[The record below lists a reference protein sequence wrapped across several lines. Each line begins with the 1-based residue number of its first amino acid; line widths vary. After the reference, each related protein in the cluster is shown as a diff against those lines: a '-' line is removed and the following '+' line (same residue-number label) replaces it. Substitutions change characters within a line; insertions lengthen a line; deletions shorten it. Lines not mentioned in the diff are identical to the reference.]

1 MTWMGFVLMVLLALF
16 AMMAG
21 AAAMVTSGLRRRVSV
36 LEAEVASLERRSARS
51 RPQTERSVHER
62 KAAAPAAQVLRQP
75 AQAPAPVVAAAEVP
89 AAEVPEPPR
98 VSAEP
103 QRTFADRPRA
113 VEPLEPPPRADA
125 RFIDDRAAPAPRRRE
140 LEVDESSLEVTSSLG
155 ASVRAWFTGGNTIV
169 RVAMLILLVGV
180 GFLVRYAAERGW
192 FPLELRLACAALGGA
207 ACAFVGW
214 RLRELR
220 RGYALTLQGGG
231 IAIVF
236 IVVFAAF
243 RLYGLLHAGPAFV
256 LLAALA
262 ALTAFLATAQNAL
275 PLAVLGLAG
284 AFLAPVLASTS
295 RGNHVA
301 LFGWYALINVAV
313 AWLATRKPWKLLN
326 TLGFTFTAGV
336 ALAWGASRWTP
347 DLLPS
352 TEPFLL
358 LHLALYL
365 FITVQYA
372 RRIAASETGPSST
385 RPQLAL
391 VDAGLLFGVPLAA
404 FGMQFAMLRHV
415 EYGVAASAAA
425 FAAVYLV
432 LARWLW
438 VRLGEPQRL
447 LTEGMLALGVV
458 FLSLVAPYAL
468 EGPWIA
474 MAWALQATGMV
485 WMALRQR
492 RPVALVLGVLL
503 LLLSAAALG
512 AKAVPRLDLVGAIVL
527 GAAAFVSAWLL
538 ARHGERVV
546 GPSTPLGTDVR
557 GRMQL
562 DANVI
567 AGMHALVL
575 VIAVASLLAGP
586 WVEIAHGA
594 LGSDTKIEAA
604 MLWAVVLGLGF
615 DALRPRL
622 QWPALGPVARAMALT
637 AAVVWAARMG
647 FEVFDRAGDDV
658 WRIYREGGVA
668 TAVAMAAAVLWLL
681 RRSSRADG
689 RVSPAEVVVWGGHL
703 LVHAAVLA
711 LGLTV
716 AFIAREGSWPA
727 AMVLAAPL
735 ALMAVMLVQQRRGRW
750 PFRLHASVWHQ
761 QLAWP
766 LLGLGL
772 LWMLFVDLWSD
783 ASMRP
788 LPYLPI
794 FNPIDLMH
802 VALAVTALRLARH
815 PLRPAF
821 AGAKHLAIVLGGA
834 GFVWLSSMLVRTLH
848 HWAGSPLWLDGAFGS
863 STVQTGLSV
872 LWTTLALATMAHAT
886 RRGMRAV
893 WMVGAALLA
902 VVVAKLLL
910 VDLSQTAAALRIVSF
925 IGVGV
930 LMLVIG
936 YLAPLPPQARAD
948 RLEEQP
954 A

>member
-1 MTWMGFVLMVLLALF
+1 MDWLGVVFMVLLLLF

-21 AAAMVTSGLRRRVSV
+21 AAALVTSGLRRRVSV
-36 LEAEVASLERRSARS
+36 LEAEVASIERRSARS
-51 RPQTERSVHER
+51 LASDEPLEYMRMASAPDAPAFTPVPRAFRAPPQAPQAPQTPQAPRVEGPEPSRAFES
-62 KAAAPAAQVLRQP
+62 PAAGPNPSTSLGTRVDP
-75 AQAPAPVVAAAEVP
+75 
-89 AAEVPEPPR
+89 PPR
-98 VSAEP
+98 V
-103 QRTFADRPRA
+103 RD
-113 VEPLEPPPRADA
+113 
-125 RFIDDRAAPAPRRRE
+125 
-140 LEVDESSLEVTSSLG
+140 LEVDESSLAVTTSLG
-155 ASVRAWFTGGNTIV
+155 ASLRAWFTGGNTIV

-207 ACAFVGW
+207 ACTVVGW

-301 LFGWYALINVAV
+301 LFGWYTLINVAV
-313 AWLATRKPWKLLN
+313 AWLATRRPWKLLN
-326 TLGFTFTAGV
+326 TLAFVFTAGV

-347 DLLPS
+347 DLLAS

-372 RRIAASETGPSST
+372 RRISSADQQ
-385 RPQLAL
+385 QLAI

-404 FGMQFAMLRHV
+404 FGMQIAMLRHV
-415 EYGVAASAAA
+415 DYGIAASAAA

-438 VRLGEPQRL
+438 VRLGERQRL

-458 FLSLVAPYAL
+458 FLSLVAPYAF

-503 LLLSAAALG
+503 LLLAAAALG
-512 AKAVPRLDLVGAIVL
+512 AKAVPRLDLVGSIVV
-527 GAAAFVSAWLL
+527 GAAAFASAWLL
-538 ARHGERVV
+538 SCHGQRVV
-546 GPSTPLGTDVR
+546 GLG
-557 GRMQL
+557 GRVQL
-562 DANVI
+562 DGGVI
-567 AGMHALVL
+567 AGMHALAL
-575 VIAVASLLAGP
+575 GLAIASLLAGP
-586 WVEIAHGA
+586 WVEIAHHVLPSDLEIQAA
-594 LGSDTKIEAA
+594 L
-604 MLWAVVLGLGF
+604 LWAVVLALLF

-622 QWPALGPVARAMALT
+622 HWPTLGSVARAMALT

-647 FEVFDRAGDDV
+647 FEGFDRAGGDV
-658 WRIYREGGVA
+658 WRIYRDGGA
-668 TAVAMAAAVLWLL
+668 ASAVAMAAAVLRLMRRASRSGGRLL
-681 RRSSRADG
+681 
-689 RVSPAEVVVWGGHL
+689 PAEVVVWGGHL
-703 LVHAAVLA
+703 LVHAAMLA

-716 AFIAREGSWPA
+716 AFVARQGSWPA
-727 AMVLAAPL
+727 AMVLAAPMV
-735 ALMAVMLVQQRRGRW
+735 LMGVMLGQQQRGRW
-750 PFRLHASVWHQ
+750 PFTLHAPLWHQ

-766 LLGLGL
+766 LLGMGL
-772 LWMLFVDLWSD
+772 AWMLFVDLWSD

-788 LPYLPI
+788 LPYLPLV
-794 FNPIDLMH
+794 NPIDLMH
-802 VALAVTALRLARH
+802 VALAVMALRLARH

-821 AGAKHLAIVLGGA
+821 VETRLLSIVLGGA

-863 STVQTGLSV
+863 STVQTGLSM
-872 LWTTLALATMAHAT
+872 LWTTLALATMALAT
-886 RRGMRAV
+886 RRGLRTL

-902 VVVAKLLL
+902 VVVVKLLL
-910 VDLSQTAAALRIVSF
+910 VDMSQTAAALRIVSF

-936 YLAPLPPQARAD
+936 YLAPLPPQARSN
-948 RLEEQP
+948 RLGEQ
-954 A
+954 AA

>member
-1 MTWMGFVLMVLLALF
+1 MSWVGFVLMVLLLLF

-21 AAAMVTSGLRRRVSV
+21 AAALVTSGLRRRVAV
-36 LEAEVASLERRSARS
+36 LEAEVASLERRSARA
-51 RPQTERSVHER
+51 RPYAEPSVDKRALEARPVDARQVDERVIDESD
-62 KAAAPAAQVLRQP
+62 AQAAPHPVR
-75 AQAPAPVVAAAEVP
+75 APVIDE
-89 AAEVPEPPR
+89 PEPLREFDLPDL
-98 VSAEP
+98 P
-103 QRTFADRPRA
+103 QPPHA
-113 VEPLEPPPRADA
+113 LEPVEAQPR
-125 RFIDDRAAPAPRRRE
+125 IDKHVAPLPRRRE
-140 LEVDESSLEVTSSLG
+140 LEVDESSLAVTTSLG
-155 ASVRAWFTGGNTIV
+155 ASLRAWFTGGNTIV
-169 RVAMLILLVGV
+169 RIAMLILLVGV

-192 FPLELRLACAALGGA
+192 FPLELRLSCAALGGA
-207 ACAFVGW
+207 ACTLVGW

-262 ALTAFLATAQNAL
+262 GFTAFLATAQNAL

-301 LFGWYALINVAV
+301 LFGWYTLINVAV
-313 AWLATRKPWKLLN
+313 AWLATRRPWKLLN
-326 TLGFTFTAGV
+326 TLGFVFTTGV

-347 DLLPS
+347 ALLAT

-372 RRIAASETGPSST
+372 RRIASSDQQ
-385 RPQLAL
+385 QLAI

-404 FGMQFAMLRHV
+404 FGMQIAMLRHV
-415 EYGVAASAAA
+415 EYGIAASAAA

-438 VRLGEPQRL
+438 VRFSERQRL

-458 FLSLVAPYAL
+458 FLSLVAPYAF

-474 MAWALQATGMV
+474 MAWALQAAGMV

-503 LLLSAAALG
+503 LVLAAAALG
-512 AKAVPRLDLVGAIVL
+512 AKAVPRLDLVGSIVV
-527 GAAAFVSAWLL
+527 GIAAFGSAWLL

-546 GPSTPLGTDVR
+546 GLQGHV
-557 GRMQL
+557 QL
-562 DANVI
+562 DSGVI
-567 AGMHALVL
+567 AGMQALAL
-575 VIAVASLLAGP
+575 FIAIASLLMGP
-586 WVEIAHGA
+586 WVEIGHSRLAQDA
-594 LGSDTKIEAA
+594 KLQAA
-604 MLWAVVLGLGF
+604 ALWAVLLALSF

-622 QWPALGPVARAMALT
+622 QWPVLGPVARVMALT

-647 FEVFDRAGDDV
+647 FEGLDRDGADV
-658 WRIYREGGVA
+658 WRIYRDGGVA
-668 TAVAMAAAVLWLL
+668 CAVAIAAAVLWLM
-681 RRSSRADG
+681 RRASRSDGPSTLPGTG
-689 RVSPAEVVVWGGHL
+689 RVLPMEVVVWGGQL
-703 LVHAAVLA
+703 LLHAAMLA

-716 AFIAREGSWPA
+716 AFVARHGSWPA
-727 AMVLAAPL
+727 AIVLAAPM
-735 ALMAVMLVQQRRGRW
+735 ALMAAMLGQQGRGRW
-750 PFRLHASVWHQ
+750 PFTLHAPSWHHH
-761 QLAWP
+761 LAWP

-772 LWMLFVDLWSD
+772 AWMLFADLWSD

-788 LPYLPI
+788 LPYLPLV
-794 FNPIDLMH
+794 NPVDLMH
-802 VALAVTALRLARH
+802 VALAVMALRLSRH

-821 AGAKHLAIVLGGA
+821 VDAKLLSIVLGGA

-848 HWAGSPLWLDGAFGS
+848 HWAGSPLWLHGAFGS

-872 LWTTLALATMAHAT
+872 LWTTLALATMALAT
-886 RRGMRAV
+886 RRALRTM

-910 VDLSQTAAALRIVSF
+910 VDMSQTAAALRIVSF

-936 YLAPLPPQARAD
+936 YLAPLPPQARSN
-948 RLEEQP
+948 RIEEQ
-954 A
+954 AA

>member
-1 MTWMGFVLMVLLALF
+1 MGWLGFVLMVLLLLF

-21 AAAMVTSGLRRRVSV
+21 AAALVTSGLRRRLSV
-36 LEAEVASLERRSARS
+36 LEAEVASLERRGVRAKPR
-51 RPQTERSVHER
+51 TEDPVDGRVADERVIDKSVAGVVR
-62 KAAAPAAQVLRQP
+62 AAPHAQASPRP
-75 AQAPAPVVAAAEVP
+75 AQGPELEGPARPPAFDVREAPHALGRREP
-89 AAEVPEPPR
+89 PEAPPR
-98 VSAEP
+98 VDE
-103 QRTFADRPRA
+103 QVDRR
-113 VEPLEPPPRADA
+113 
-125 RFIDDRAAPAPRRRE
+125 PRRRN
-140 LEVDESSLEVTSSLG
+140 LEVDESSLAVTTSLG
-155 ASVRAWFTGGNTIV
+155 ASLRAWFTGGNTIV
-169 RVAMLILLVGV
+169 RIAMLILLVGV

-236 IVVFAAF
+236 IVVFAAL

-284 AFLAPVLASTS
+284 ALLAPVLVSTS

-301 LFGWYALINVAV
+301 LFGWYTLINVAV
-313 AWLATRKPWKLLN
+313 AWLATRRPWKLLN
-326 TLGFTFTAGV
+326 TLGFVFTAGV

-347 DLLPS
+347 ALLAS

-372 RRIAASETGPSST
+372 RRVSST
-385 RPQLAL
+385 DQPQLAI

-404 FGMQFAMLRHV
+404 FGMQIVMVRHV
-415 EYGVAASAAA
+415 EYGIAASACA
-425 FAAVYLV
+425 FAAIYLV

-438 VRLGEPQRL
+438 VRLGERQRL

-458 FLSLVAPYAL
+458 FLSLVAPYAF

-474 MAWALQATGMV
+474 MAWALQAAGMV

-492 RPVALVLGVLL
+492 RPVALVLGMLL
-503 LLLSAAALG
+503 LLVAAAALG
-512 AKAVPRLDLVGAIVL
+512 AKAVPRLDLVGSIVV
-527 GAAAFVSAWLL
+527 GTAAFVSAWLL

-546 GPSTPLGTDVR
+546 AQPPRGAATEVSVGAPSSGGCVR
-557 GRMQL
+557 L
-562 DANVI
+562 DSGVI
-567 AGMHALVL
+567 AGLHALALGLAIVF
-575 VIAVASLLAGP
+575 LLAGV
-586 WVEIAHGA
+586 WVEIAQH
-594 LGSDTKIEAA
+594 LLPSDVKIQAGL
-604 MLWAVVLGLGF
+604 LWAVVLALVF
-615 DALRPRL
+615 DAVRARL
-622 QWPALGPVARAMALT
+622 QWRALGPVARAIALT

-647 FEVFDRAGDDV
+647 FEGFDRAGDDV
-658 WRIYREGGVA
+658 WRIYREGGA
-668 TAVAMAAAVLWLL
+668 ASMVAMAAAVLWLM
-681 RRSSRADG
+681 RRAARTEG
-689 RVSPAEVVVWGGHL
+689 RLVPVELIVWGGHL
-703 LVHAAVLA
+703 LLHAAMLA
-711 LGLTV
+711 LGVTV
-716 AFIAREGSWPA
+716 AFVARHGSWPA
-727 AMVLAAPL
+727 AMVLAAPI
-735 ALMAVMLVQQRRGRW
+735 ALMAVMLEQQRRGRW
-750 PFRLHASVWHQ
+750 PFTLHARSWHEH
-761 QLAWP
+761 LAWP

-772 LWMLFVDLWSD
+772 AWMLFVDLWSD

-788 LPYLPI
+788 LPYLPLV
-794 FNPIDLMH
+794 NPIDLMR
-802 VALAVTALRLARH
+802 VALAVMTLHLARH

-821 AGAKHLAIVLGGA
+821 VDAKLLSIVLGGA
-834 GFVWLSSMLVRTLH
+834 GFAWLSSMLVRTLH
-848 HWAGSPLWLDGAFGS
+848 HWAGSPLWLDGVFGS

-872 LWTTLALATMAHAT
+872 LWTTLALATMATAT
-886 RRGMRAV
+886 RSGLRAV

-910 VDLSQTAAALRIVSF
+910 VDMSQTAAALRIVSF

-936 YLAPLPPQARAD
+936 YLAPLPPQARSN
-948 RLEEQP
+948 RLAEQR